1 MHAMF
6 KKLSKCGQSIW
17 YDNVRRDMIKDGSMK
32 ALFDD
37 GIVGVTSNPTIF
49 EKAVTGSD
57 DYDEQIRELIGQN
70 QDAWNI
76 YDAITRDD
84 IAATADLLR
93 PVYDKTDGVD
103 GYVSIEVNP
112 KLAHDMPGTLAEAR
126 RLFQTLKRPNVMI
139 KIPGTTE
146 GIPAIEESIAT
157 GINVNVTL
165 IFSADVYEEIMQAY
179 IRGLQRYTDAGNDPS
194 RVASVASFF
203 VSRVDSAIDPM
214 LADLPDGASLQG
226 KAAIANSKIAY
237 QRYLNVFGGKAFA
250 DLKAKGARVQRPLW
264 ASTSTKNPAYSPT
277 LYVHTLVGPDT
288 VNTAPPATI
297 DAIRDGFDV
306 STTVTEDVEQAKSDL
321 AKIESMGI
329 SIAKFTEDLR
339 EAGVNSFAKS
349 FDQLLAAI
357 ESKRTAM
364 ADSK

>member
-6 KKLSKCGQSIW
+6 QKLTECGQSIW
-17 YDNVRRDMIKDGSMK
+17 YDNVRRDMLGDGSMQ
-32 ALFDD
+32 ALFDE

-70 QDAWNI
+70 QNAWNI

-84 IAATADLLR
+84 IAKTADLLR
-93 PVYDKTDGVD
+93 PIYDKTDGVD

-112 KLAHDMPGTLAEAR
+112 KLAYDMPGTLAEAR

-146 GIPAIEESIAT
+146 GIPAIEECIAT
-157 GINVNVTL
+157 GININVTL
-165 IFSADVYEEIMQAY
+165 IFSADVYEDIMQAY
-179 IRGLQRYTDAGNDPS
+179 IRGLQRYVDAGNDPS

-203 VSRVDSAIDPM
+203 VSRVDSAIDPL
-214 LADLPDGASLQG
+214 LADKPDGQSLQG

-237 QRYLNVFGGKAFA
+237 QRYLAVFEGKAFA

-264 ASTSTKNPAYSPT
+264 ASTSTKNPSYSPT
-277 LYVHTLVGPDT
+277 LYVDTLVGANT

-297 DAIRDGFDV
+297 DAIKTGFDV
-306 STTVTEDVEQAKSDL
+306 SSKVTENIDEAKSDL
-321 AKIESMGI
+321 ARLEEMGI
-329 SIAKFTEDLR
+329 SLAKVTEDLR
-339 EAGVNSFAKS
+339 EAGVKSFAAS

-364 ADSK
+364 AN

>member
-112 KLAHDMPGTLAEAR
+112 KLAHDMAGTLAEAR
-126 RLFQTLKRPNVMI
+126 RLFRTLKRPNVMI
-139 KIPGTTE
+139 KIPGTTITF
-146 GIPAIEESIAT
+146 GR
-157 GINVNVTL
+157 L
-165 IFSADVYEEIMQAY
+165 
-179 IRGLQRYTDAGNDPS
+179 
-194 RVASVASFF
+194 SV
-203 VSRVDSAIDPM
+203 
-214 LADLPDGASLQG
+214 
-226 KAAIANSKIAY
+226 
-237 QRYLNVFGGKAFA
+237 
-250 DLKAKGARVQRPLW
+250 
-264 ASTSTKNPAYSPT
+264 
-277 LYVHTLVGPDT
+277 
-288 VNTAPPATI
+288 
-297 DAIRDGFDV
+297 
-306 STTVTEDVEQAKSDL
+306 
-321 AKIESMGI
+321 
-329 SIAKFTEDLR
+329 
-339 EAGVNSFAKS
+339 
-349 FDQLLAAI
+349 
-357 ESKRTAM
+357 
-364 ADSK
+364 

>member
-6 KKLSKCGQSIW
+6 QKLSECGQSIW
-17 YDNVRRDMIKDGSMK
+17 YDNVRRDMLHDGSMQ
-32 ALFDD
+32 ALFDE
-37 GIVGVTSNPTIF
+37 GVVGVTSNPTIF

-57 DYDEQIRELIGQN
+57 DYDEQIRELVGQN

-93 PVYDKTDGVD
+93 PIYDQTDGVD

-112 KLAHDMPGTLAEAR
+112 KLAHDMPATLAEAR
-126 RLFQTLKRPNVMI
+126 RLFQTLKRPNIMI
-139 KIPGTTE
+139 KIPGTAD

-165 IFSADVYEEIMQAY
+165 IFSADVYEDIMQAY
-179 IRGLQRYTDAGNDPS
+179 IRGLQRYAVAGNDPS

-203 VSRVDSAIDPM
+203 VSRVDSAIDPL
-214 LADLPDGASLQG
+214 LADKPDGKSLQG

-237 QRYLNVFGGKAFA
+237 QRYLNVFEGEAFA
-250 DLKAKGARVQRPLW
+250 ALKAKGARVQRPLW
-264 ASTSTKNPAYSPT
+264 ASTSTKNPDYSPT
-277 LYVHTLVGPDT
+277 LYVDTLVGANT

-297 DAIRDGFDV
+297 DAIKAGFDV
-306 STTVTEDVEQAKSDL
+306 AITVTKDVEEAKRDL
-321 AKIESMGI
+321 AKLESMGI
-329 SIAKFTEDLR
+329 SMAKVTQDLR
-339 EAGVNSFAKS
+339 EAGVKSFAAS

-357 ESKRTAM
+357 ESKRATM
-364 ADSK
+364 AR